1 MLFVEGFGV
10 CIILLLGNSFRWWSE
25 VAATHSSRRE
35 KLLRSP
41 GESLRRNLEQ
51 LNEYLIYSVAVF
63 LLVPTLFALRRVRP
77 PRDDERQE
85 ELPSLHS
92 TVSGFPRSGV
102 HPYPVED
109 TAPSILTR
117 RPEWDTQ

>member
-1 MLFVEGFGV
+1 MNTYLS
-10 CIILLLGNSFRWWSE
+10 LGL
-25 VAATHSSRRE
+25 V
-35 KLLRSP
+35 
-41 GESLRRNLEQ
+41 
-51 LNEYLIYSVAVF
+51 
-63 LLVPTLFALRRVRP
+63 LLVVVPTVFALRRVRP
-77 PRDDERQE
+77 PKHDERQE

-92 TVSGFPRSGV
+92 AVSGFPRSGG